1 MNEEKQSLI
10 SSTSFSLVIYQG
22 NMEPPDSAEESLE
35 SFRRQWQQE
44 ISSRST
50 DCVNKVVIIITFK
63 FDFLH
68 QVNRILNLQRT
79 MKHLLHLKISRI
91 LSMQKIEFVSSLKL
105 IIGPDEKLQ
114 ILFRLPIYTCKE

>member
-1 MNEEKQSLI
+1 
-10 SSTSFSLVIYQG
+10 
-22 NMEPPDSAEESLE
+22 MEPPDSAEESLE
-35 SFRRQWQQE
+35 SFRRQWQEE

-63 FDFLH
+63 FNFLH